1 MLKACCCF
9 LAPTCLLQQKL
20 QIGLTSMCA
29 SFCLINYC
37 YPPSI
42 LSALRGSRPWPSSSS
57 IQSSNLYL
65 STNPLSSFLY
75 NQSYLSRLCYLRFLV
90 SILCLLPIPFLL
102 IILQSFTYR
111 PIEIFLCFH
120 NLLTC
125 RPESSCLSNTFL
137 YVLAAHCV
145 RPSSFNLLPYCF
157 SQSLAASLRIMF
169 YPFDDAKVALF
180 AHTHNFFH
188 EIFTPQSLN
197 FDIGQH
203 RMCTHTT
210 NGIECRISGFD
221 MQKQGCR
228 DAYATPLPHPLGGMA
243 TQYASSYNLKAC
255 ILRSKTHGFAFQYA
269 AYCRPICRVLQ
280 KQGLFVGR
288 RKIL

>member
-1 MLKACCCF
+1 MLKAYCCF

-120 NLLTC
+120 NLLAC

-137 YVLAAHCV
+137 FVLAAHCV
-145 RPSSFNLLPYCF
+145 RPSSFNLLPYLLF
-157 SQSLAASLRIMF
+157 SIFSRI
-169 YPFDDAKVALF
+169 
-180 AHTHNFFH
+180 
-188 EIFTPQSLN
+188 
-197 FDIGQH
+197 
-203 RMCTHTT
+203 
-210 NGIECRISGFD
+210 
-221 MQKQGCR
+221 
-228 DAYATPLPHPLGGMA
+228 
-243 TQYASSYNLKAC
+243 
-255 ILRSKTHGFAFQYA
+255 A
-269 AYCRPICRVLQ
+269 AYHVLS
-280 KQGLFVGR
+280 F
-288 RKIL
+288 